1 MKGHFLGRRNLYYER
16 TFHCEKFHKE
26 RELWKNS
33 FIRKPNS
40 ILQRGLFDERM
51 VLLGKERST
60 IIRKRKVYG
69 IERVFDERIVLLG
82 KESSTIKIKIDWEK
96 NTLLFK

>member
-1 MKGHFLGRRNLYYER
+1 
-16 TFHCEKFHKE
+16 
-26 RELWKNS
+26 
-33 FIRKPNS
+33 
-40 ILQRGLFDERM
+40 M

-82 KESSTIKIKIDWEK
+82 KESSTSKIKIDWEK
-96 NTLLFK
+96 NILLFKGLFDERAFFGEKNPLL

>member
-1 MKGHFLGRRNLYYER
+1 
-16 TFHCEKFHKE
+16 
-26 RELWKNS
+26 
-33 FIRKPNS
+33 
-40 ILQRGLFDERM
+40 M

-96 NTLLFK
+96 NILFFKGLFDERAFFGEKKPLL

>member
-1 MKGHFLGRRNLYYER
+1 
-16 TFHCEKFHKE
+16 
-26 RELWKNS
+26 
-33 FIRKPNS
+33 
-40 ILQRGLFDERM
+40 M

-82 KESSTIKIKIDWEK
+82 KESSIKIKIDWEK

>member
-1 MKGHFLGRRNLYYER
+1 MKGHFGGEE
-16 TFHCEKFHKE
+16 TSTMKE
-26 RELWKNS
+26 LFIMKGFIRKRELWKNS

>member
-1 MKGHFLGRRNLYYER
+1 
-16 TFHCEKFHKE
+16 
-26 RELWKNS
+26 
-33 FIRKPNS
+33 
-40 ILQRGLFDERM
+40 M

-96 NTLLFK
+96 NILLFKGTMKEHFIMKSFIRKREL

>member
-1 MKGHFLGRRNLYYER
+1 
-16 TFHCEKFHKE
+16 
-26 RELWKNS
+26 
-33 FIRKPNS
+33 
-40 ILQRGLFDERM
+40 M
-51 VLLGKERST
+51 VLLGKEKST

-96 NTLLFK
+96 KTLLYKWDYLMNVHFFGGEETKES

>member
-1 MKGHFLGRRNLYYER
+1 
-16 TFHCEKFHKE
+16 
-26 RELWKNS
+26 
-33 FIRKPNS
+33 
-40 ILQRGLFDERM
+40 M

>member
-1 MKGHFLGRRNLYYER
+1 
-16 TFHCEKFHKE
+16 
-26 RELWKNS
+26 
-33 FIRKPNS
+33 
-40 ILQRGLFDERM
+40 M

-69 IERVFDERIVLLG
+69 IERVFDESIVLLG

-96 NTLLFK
+96 KETKFYFTERAI